1 MTVMAV
7 ESGRFE
13 AAASCS
19 SAFRQWQCSSSAHHD
34 TMEQL
39 ENTDHQNARLTASRY
54 HAPSGRTAS
63 SVTDLADFPP
73 NHHGEARHHGG
84 VLGYLAGLTMLVGR
98 GRDARLV
105 MRLTDLTAADRL
117 VDIGCGPGTAVRIA
131 ARSGAETTG
140 VDPSGP
146 MLRLA
151 RLASKLRRV
160 AGRSRWLQN
169 GAECISLSD
178 ASTTICWSL
187 ASVHHWPDLRAG
199 IDEARRILEP
209 GGQFIVL
216 EARTRDGASGHASH
230 GWTPAQASR
239 FAQLLKTADFDDVR
253 IADHDLGRRRVV
265 TVVGTKPIRVAD
277 E

>member
-1 MTVMAV
+1 
-7 ESGRFE
+7 
-13 AAASCS
+13 
-19 SAFRQWQCSSSAHHD
+19 
-34 TMEQL
+34 MEQL
-39 ENTDHQNARLTASRY
+39 EDTDHQSARRTTSR
-54 HAPSGRTAS
+54 HHTPSGRTAS
-63 SVTDLADFPP
+63 SVTELADLPP
-73 NHHGEARHHGG
+73 NHHGKARQHGG

-105 MRLTDLTAADRL
+105 MHLADLTAADRL

-140 VDPSGP
+140 VDPSSP

-169 GAECISLSD
+169 GAERISLPD

-187 ASVHHWPDLRAG
+187 ASVHHWPDLGAG

-216 EARTRDGASGHASH
+216 EARTSNAASGHASH
-230 GWTPAQASR
+230 GWTPAQASC
-239 FAQLLKTADFDDVR
+239 FAQLLETAGFHDVH
-253 IADHDLGRRRVV
+253 IADHNLGRRRVV
-265 TVVGTKPIRVAD
+265 TVVGTKPTRVAD